1 MDAVEGGRDLRS
13 AKLCFFRLPQAP
25 AMIHPPVSAAD
36 IAARCSRGWFSHG
49 DTRPRPFDVRT
60 ASIAGK
66 TDVRGTWLSAAKQRS
81 GKAFPKAKSS
91 SCSCQHT
98 ASRRSNRKTSGDVFL
113 AECTAT
119 NKFCMSA
126 GSLVLTLETFQHSRR
141 SRCKPRAMWVRAVP
155 LDFKVCV
162 PSRPKDNPPM
172 GGHRSGSPKWTS
184 CNPLAGDVP
193 RAPPPHPRAGWSR
206 RCPIPRALDEIS
218 PSSGRRLNTNAAS
231 GAEI

>member
-1 MDAVEGGRDLRS
+1 MRRGEDTKSFVTCPRHIYQASTLGSRQSTTMYDGCCRRRQGLAVCE
-13 AKLCFFRLPQAP
+13 
-25 AMIHPPVSAAD
+25 I
-36 IAARCSRGWFSHG
+36 I
-49 DTRPRPFDVRT
+49 
-60 ASIAGK
+60 
-66 TDVRGTWLSAAKQRS
+66 AKQRS
-81 GKAFPKAKSS
+81 GKAFPKAKSC
-91 SCSCQHT
+91 SCCQHT

-119 NKFCMSA
+119 NQFCMSA

-162 PSRPKDNPPM
+162 PSRPKVNPPM
-172 GGHRSGSPKWTS
+172 GGRRSGSPKWTS

-206 RCPIPRALDEIS
+206 RRPIPRALDEIS
-218 PSSGRRLNTNAAS
+218 PSSGRRLNTSAAS

>member
-1 MDAVEGGRDLRS
+1 LRS

-25 AMIHPPVSAAD
+25 AMIHPPVSVGD

-49 DTRPRPFDVRT
+49 DTCHALSMCERHRLLE
-60 ASIAGK
+60 
-66 TDVRGTWLSAAKQRS
+66 TDWRGTWLSAAKQRS

-141 SRCKPRAMWVRAVP
+141 SRCKPRSELSPSILKFACQAVP
-155 LDFKVCV
+155 RTIHQWAAIALVAQNGQAATPWLAMFLELLPHILVLVGRAAVQFPV
-162 PSRPKDNPPM
+162 P
-172 GGHRSGSPKWTS
+172 WTKYL
-184 CNPLAGDVP
+184 PRVAG
-193 RAPPPHPRAGWSR
+193 A
-206 RCPIPRALDEIS
+206 
-218 PSSGRRLNTNAAS
+218 
-231 GAEI
+231 

>member
-1 MDAVEGGRDLRS
+1 MVTHATPFRCANGNSCWRRIEEERGFLQPGSGRVKHSQRRNRARAVVNTRLQGGQIGRHLEMFS
-13 AKLCFFRLPQAP
+13 SQNAQ
-25 AMIHPPVSAAD
+25 PP
-36 IAARCSRGWFSHG
+36 
-49 DTRPRPFDVRT
+49 
-60 ASIAGK
+60 
-66 TDVRGTWLSAAKQRS
+66 
-81 GKAFPKAKSS
+81 
-91 SCSCQHT
+91 
-98 ASRRSNRKTSGDVFL
+98 TS
-113 AECTAT
+113 
-119 NKFCMSA
+119 FCMSA
-126 GSLVLTLETFQHSRR
+126 GSLVLTLETFQAFQKVTLQATGNVGQS
-141 SRCKPRAMWVRAVP
+141 CP

-206 RCPIPRALDEIS
+206 RGLIPRALDEIS